1 MNLSRRTITLLGLF
15 LCVAT
20 VLVGRQIGRRMQD
33 KLDVLDS
40 EISACRNDMDQANQE
55 IQDKTHYV
63 EKWGVIQKVLLQT
76 VEEGQLEFDAYRIK
90 LANDSGVVIREIAYS
105 NLPMEGHSKFKI
117 LNCNLK
123 LDCKIGELA
132 SFIALLDQE
141 KDWLLHIESVNVK
154 KAERSSF
161 SATTFTSDL
170 PSTKDIQADIV
181 VSMPAAAAE
190 KEGVKAKGISSSTL
204 K

>member
-1 MNLSRRTITLLGLF
+1 
-15 LCVAT
+15 
-20 VLVGRQIGRRMQD
+20 MQD

-40 EISACRNDMDQANQE
+40 EISACRNDMDQANRE

-63 EKWGVIQKVLLQT
+63 EKWGVIQNLLLQT
-76 VEEGQLEFDAYRIK
+76 VEEGQLQFDTYRIK
-90 LANDSGVVIREIAYS
+90 LANDSGVVIREVAYS
-105 NLPMEGHSKFKI
+105 NLPMEGHPEFRI

-123 LDCKIGELA
+123 LDCKIDELA

-141 KDWLLHIESVNVK
+141 KDWLLRIESVNIK
-154 KAERSSF
+154 TAERSSF
-161 SATTFTSDL
+161 STTPFTADL

-181 VSMPAAAAE
+181 VSMPAAVAE
-190 KEGVKAKGISSSTL
+190 KEGAEGKGSSGSAR